1 MRDRDSSDNEAVKPI
16 WLVLISGA
24 GCGDGKASPDA
35 RIDAP
40 LVDADPR
47 TIVAPGSPFSIG
59 PDDIAR
65 QDEDPAIAVDAQGS
79 LYALWYSNRGSAAA
93 GRIDKQVYAIK
104 SIDAATW
111 TTPVAISNGNDW
123 AFAPSVTVASDGGL
137 VAAWWNWHNTPDG
150 CTVGVDCTGT
160 TNSLLARASPDG
172 VSWTAPIESVTTG
185 LGDWLPSV
193 VDDPTTGRV
202 LIYFAAVARRAD
214 GVVDVSDSRSRL
226 FVTASSGATWG
237 AVTPLVGVNDT
248 ATHQSYPF
256 VARKPDGT
264 FAMTWTR
271 FAAADG
277 SWSHVISE
285 PSTETWVATS
295 TDGITWTNAHPIS
308 ETAGT
313 YIDAFPSLFLDHA
326 RTALS
331 VIWVTTDGAP
341 SGQVVEM
348 PFDGAYPTGRTVR
361 ANLTGYTPR
370 VVATATPGVFW
381 GVWVQGSDPDQR
393 VRGQFFTK

>member
-1 MRDRDSSDNEAVKPI
+1 VKRI
-16 WLVLISGA
+16 CLALIACA
-24 GCGDGKASPDA
+24 GCGEDNASPADA
-35 RIDAP
+35 RIDAEADAQ
-40 LVDADPR
+40 VDADPR
-47 TIVAPGSPFSIG
+47 TTIAPGSPFSIG

-65 QDEDPAIAVDAQGS
+65 QDEDPAIAVDLQGS
-79 LYALWYSNRGSAAA
+79 LYALWYSNRGSAAV
-93 GRIDKQVYAIK
+93 GHIDKQVYAIK
-104 SIDAATW
+104 STDGATW
-111 TTPVAISNGNDW
+111 TPPVAISSGNDW
-123 AFAPSVTVASDGGL
+123 AFAPSVTLTSGGGL

-150 CTVGVDCTGT
+150 CTVSVDCTGT
-160 TNSLLARASPDG
+160 TNWLLARSSADG
-172 VSWTAPIESVTTG
+172 VAWTAPIEPVTTG

-193 VDDPTTGRV
+193 VDDPANSRV

-214 GVVDVSDSRSRL
+214 GVGDVSDSRSRL
-226 FVTASSGATWG
+226 FVTVKSGTTWG

-248 ATHQSYPF
+248 VTHQSYPF
-256 VARKPDGT
+256 VVRRPDGT

-277 SWSHVISE
+277 SWSRVISE

-295 TDGITWTNAHPIS
+295 TDGITWTNPHAIS

-313 YIDAFPSLFLDHA
+313 YIDAFPTLHFDHA
-326 RTALS
+326 QAALS

-341 SGQVVEM
+341 TGHVVEM
-348 PFDGAYPTGRTVR
+348 PFEGAYPTGRSIR

-370 VVATATPGVFW
+370 VLATSTPGVFW
-381 GVWVQGSDPDQR
+381 GVWVQGNDPNQR